1 MSEKR
6 DLAIVGLL
14 LGLLGGAL
22 VLAASLGPYG
32 RNFANITLEAL
43 LGSAVAIL
51 LGLALLFG
59 SLLIYRGSYSTGG
72 ILNLLL
78 GIVVLIIGPN
88 QLGGILAI
96 ISGVV
101 GLLANEARS

>member
-22 VLAASLGPYG
+22 ILARSLGPFEG
-32 RNFANITLEAL
+32 HLGSLTLSDVV
-43 LGSAVAIL
+43 GSAVSLILGIAI
-51 LGLALLFG
+51 LFG
-59 SLLIYRGSYSTGG
+59 SVLIYRGRYSTGG
-72 ILNLLL
+72 VLNLVL
-78 GIVVLIIGPN
+78 GIVALLVAD
-88 QLGGILAI
+88 QLGGILAL

-101 GLLANEARS
+101 GLVANEARS

>member
-22 VLAASLGPYG
+22 VLAAGLDFGRLGNLTIEFVVARAVDLVIG
-32 RNFANITLEAL
+32 
-43 LGSAVAIL
+43 VAI
-51 LGLALLFG
+51 LFG
-59 SLLIYRGSYSTGG
+59 SLLLYRGRYSLGG
-72 ILNLLL
+72 ILNLIL
-78 GIVVLIIGPN
+78 GIVVLIIRLSD
-88 QLGGILAI
+88 LGGVLAL

-101 GLLANEARS
+101 GLVANEARN

>member
-22 VLAASLGPYG
+22 VLADAVNVG
-32 RNFANITLEAL
+32 RTSNLTLEFL
-43 LGSAVAIL
+43 LAHAVSLVLGIAI
-51 LGLALLFG
+51 LFG
-59 SLLIYRGSYSTGG
+59 SLLLYRGRYSTGG
-72 ILNLLL
+72 ILNLIL
-78 GIVVLIIGPN
+78 GIVVLILGPS
-88 QLGGILAI
+88 QLGGVLAI

>member
-22 VLAASLGPYG
+22 ILARSIDFGAFARDLYVYIAQAAVSL
-32 RNFANITLEAL
+32 I
-43 LGSAVAIL
+43 LGI
-51 LGLALLFG
+51 GIIFG
-59 SLLIYRGSYSTGG
+59 SVLLYRGSYSTGG
-72 ILNLLL
+72 ILNLIL
-78 GIVVLIIGPN
+78 GVVSLV
-88 QLGGILAI
+88 LGRDTLGSVLAI
-96 ISGVV
+96 ISGVL

>member
-22 VLAASLGPYG
+22 VLASSLGPYD
-32 RNFANITLEAL
+32 RNLSNITLDSVVR
-43 LGSAVAIL
+43 SAVFIILGVAI
-51 LGLALLFG
+51 LFG
-59 SLLIYRGSYSTGG
+59 SLLLYRGRYSTGG

-78 GIVVLIIGPN
+78 GIVVLIIGPDR
-88 QLGGILAI
+88 LGGVLAL
-96 ISGVV
+96 ISGVA
-101 GLLANEARS
+101 GLIANGARS

>member
-22 VLAASLGPYG
+22 VLASSLGPFD
-32 RNFANITLEAL
+32 RNFSNITLDNVL
-43 LGSAVAIL
+43 NSAVYIILGVAI
-51 LGLALLFG
+51 LFG
-59 SLLIYRGSYSTGG
+59 SLLLYRGRYSTGG
-72 ILNLLL
+72 ILNLVL
-78 GIVVLIIGPN
+78 GIVVLIVGPDR
-88 QLGGILAI
+88 LGGVLAL

-101 GLLANEARS
+101 GLIANEART

>member
-22 VLAASLGPYG
+22 VLADALNLAFNRSIDFAFLVNRVVSVVLG
-32 RNFANITLEAL
+32 
-43 LGSAVAIL
+43 VAIL
-51 LGLALLFG
+51 FA
-59 SLLIYRGSYSTGG
+59 SLLMYRGRYSTGG
-72 ILNLLL
+72 IVNLIL
-78 GIVVLIIGPN
+78 GIIVLIYGPS
-88 QLGGILAI
+88 QLGGILAL

>member
-22 VLAASLGPYG
+22 VLARGLGPFEG
-32 RNFANITLEAL
+32 RLGSLTLSDVV
-43 LGSAVAIL
+43 GSAVSLI
-51 LGLALLFG
+51 LGLAILFG
-59 SLLIYRGSYSTGG
+59 SVLIYRGRYSTGG
-72 ILNLLL
+72 ILNLVL
-78 GIVVLIIGPN
+78 GIVALLVAD
-88 QLGGILAI
+88 QLGGILAL

-101 GLLANEARS
+101 GLVANEARS